1 MKKKYEPQSAKYNA
15 HHNVQAEADEAVFR
29 TILDSVEGETM
40 LYADDDPLLKDFA
53 GKQKVHDTALSEH
66 DSALSGKLDQYC
78 SEQNLPQSSLFMSA
92 YAYMLHLF
100 CGQKDVLFFAK
111 AIRQSLAGDIT
122 PEDVV
127 YQISTAVGA
136 FCDGNE
142 PLMIW
147 LHWYYSEQRDKGI
160 IVFYVNEAAALMR
173 QPRIPGVRHLHLN
186 TSTVCS
192 GNHDKMVSRYTRR
205 ATPLLSFQSQNPQVK
220 KIRTPPQDLNPD
232 KDPYH
237 HK

>member
-53 GKQKVHDTALSEH
+53 EMQKVYYTALSEH

-142 PLMIW
+142 PFDDMAALV
-147 LHWYYSEQRDKGI
+147 LLRTKGQRD
-160 IVFYVNEAAALMR
+160 Y
-173 QPRIPGVRHLHLN
+173 
-186 TSTVCS
+186 C
-192 GNHDKMVSRYTRR
+192 
-205 ATPLLSFQSQNPQVK
+205 LL
-220 KIRTPPQDLNPD
+220 R
-232 KDPYH
+232 
-237 HK
+237 